1 MRRRNFIKATVGAV
15 IAWPLMARAQTRR
28 IGVLMNLAADDPQ
41 SAKEISAFLDGLKE
55 RGWTPGGNLQ
65 IEYRWGAGDHELDR
79 KYAPELVAFAPDVL
93 LVAGGTTV
101 GLLQNLTRTVP
112 IVFVEVTDPVNRA
125 WLRVWHSPVA
135 ILPDL
140 PSLNSALLGNGWNCL
155 NRSRQT

>member
-65 IEYRWGAGDHELDR
+65 IEYRWGAG
-79 KYAPELVAFAPDVL
+79 
-93 LVAGGTTV
+93 TTS
-101 GLLQNLTRTVP
+101 LTASMLQNWSRLPLTYCWWPAAR
-112 IVFVEVTDPVNRA
+112 
-125 WLRVWHSPVA
+125 L
-135 ILPDL
+135 
-140 PSLNSALLGNGWNCL
+140 SAYCKI
-155 NRSRQT
+155 